1 MRSHRLKKLINL
13 IQRKGLVIITGDSNA
28 NKRLLYLN
36 LLADES
42 LISKRTLILCNY
54 ESGGIKS
61 TLNKIIHG
69 GSVRTSKLD
78 NIIIE
83 DYVLDYVDLD
93 MTINDYISNID
104 LIIIDKLNII
114 AGVMNYIKVLE
125 AISNITNIPIIC
137 IYDYQF
143 TDSQD
148 ITDFVEAIRE
158 LGFNASI
165 VICRNNTNE
174 IISDENIVS

>member
-1 MRSHRLKKLINL
+1 MKKLINL
-13 IQRKGLVIITGDSNA
+13 IQRKGLVIIAGDSNA

-42 LISKRTLILCNY
+42 LISKRALILCNY
-54 ESGGIKS
+54 ESVGIKS
-61 TLNKIIHG
+61 TLNKIIH
-69 GSVRTSKLD
+69 SESARKSKLD

-83 DYVLDYVDLD
+83 DYVLDYIDLD

-104 LIIIDKLNII
+104 LIIIDKLNLIT
-114 AGVMNYIKVLE
+114 GVMNYLKVLE
-125 AISNITNIPIIC
+125 DISNITNIPIIC

-148 ITDFVEAIRE
+148 VTDFVESIKE
-158 LGFNASI
+158 LGLNASI
-165 VICRNNTNE
+165 VICRNNTND
-174 IISDENIVS
+174 IIVDENVVS